1 MVTQGY
7 TATLLAASLAI
18 SRSSLYYRK
27 KPRGSRADRSYAEQI
42 VMACGEKLAYGNR
55 RVAWGLQGKKGL
67 PVNRKRM
74 LRVMRERGLL
84 VRSRRLRARRKNE
97 WGRVEAAEPNQIWQ
111 SEMTKIWAGP
121 AVGWAYLVCVI
132 DCCTREI
139 VGWNLSHRC
148 RTEDA
153 LAAVEQ
159 AALERLPEG
168 SREARLTLTT
178 DNGTQFTSSRF
189 LETLGRLGVT
199 HRRTA
204 YHHPEGNSCIERF
217 HRSLKE
223 EEVWTAEY
231 RSLEEARHSIARWI
245 EEYDHDRPHRD
256 VGNHTPHE
264 AFLDFAGVLKNEAL
278 TVYIRRE
285 HYTIRVV
292 SRHELQSEWL
302 SYLWEWCR
310 PR

>member
-1 MVTQGY
+1 
-7 TATLLAASLAI
+7 
-18 SRSSLYYRK
+18 
-27 KPRGSRADRSYAEQI
+27 
-42 VMACGEKLAYGNR
+42 MACGEKLAYGYR
-55 RVAWGLQGKKGL
+55 RVAWWLQRKKGL
-67 PVNRKRM
+67 PVNRKRV

-84 VRSRRLRARRKNE
+84 VRSRRLRARRKKE

-111 SEMTKIWAGP
+111 SDMTKIWAGP
-121 AVGWAYLVCVI
+121 AVGWAYLVSVI

-159 AALERLPEG
+159 AVLERLPEG
-168 SREARLTLTT
+168 SREENVTLTT

-189 LETLGRLGVT
+189 LETLGRLGIT

-204 YHHPEGNSCIERF
+204 YHHPEGNSYIERF

-231 RSLEEARHSIARWI
+231 RSLEEARASIARPSSNERPSEANTAWI
-245 EEYDHDRPHRD
+245 SP
-256 VGNHTPHE
+256 P
-264 AFLDFAGVLKNEAL
+264 FLKIVKESSARRLFTLPSALKKA
-278 TVYIRRE
+278 
-285 HYTIRVV
+285 
-292 SRHELQSEWL
+292 
-302 SYLWEWCR
+302 
-310 PR
+310 

>member
-1 MVTQGY
+1 MVMQGY
-7 TATLLAASLAI
+7 TATLVATALVI
-18 SRSSLYYRK
+18 SRSSLYCRK
-27 KPRGSRADRSYAEQI
+27 KPRGSRADRRHDEQI
-42 VMACGEKLAYGNR
+42 VVACGEKLAYGYR
-55 RVAWGLQGKKGL
+55 RVAWWLRRKQGLR
-67 PVNRKRM
+67 VNRKRV

-84 VRSRRLRARRKNE
+84 VRSRRLRARRRKE
-97 WGRVEAAEPNQIWQ
+97 WGRVEASRPNQIWQ
-111 SEMTKIWAGP
+111 SDMTKVWAGP
-121 AVGWAYLVCVI
+121 SVGWAYLVSVI

-159 AALERLPEG
+159 SVLERLPEG

-189 LETLGRLGVT
+189 LETLARLGIT

-204 YHHPEGNSCIERF
+204 YHHPEGNSYIERF

-231 RSLEEARHSIARWI
+231 RSVEEARTSIARWI
-245 EEYDHDRPHRD
+245 EEYNHDRPHRG
-256 VGNHTPHE
+256 VQNRTLHE
-264 AFLDFAGVLKNEAL
+264 AFVAFATVLENEAL
-278 TVYIRRE
+278 TV
-285 HYTIRVV
+285 
-292 SRHELQSEWL
+292 
-302 SYLWEWCR
+302 
-310 PR
+310 